1 MHVEPFNLETQVQ
14 IGNCVYIINTGKN
27 LYKIGKTRDLQ
38 KRLASYHTHLPVM
51 FRVIRQYASTNM
63 SDLEECLHIIF
74 QHKRVKGEWFE
85 LTKGDLVICDNIARN
100 YALTNLH
107 RQSKKYAEIRY
118 SDNPLLQVMEA
129 NEKYLQDYSRVAQDI
144 ELGLN
149 TDEVFE
155 LHEGTVPKAVIETVR
170 RLLKY
175 RTPNSEFLSKWLK
188 IVNDLGEGMSE
199 SAILDRYKG
208 QISRNTVQMIKRI
221 LRNQL
226 Y

>member
-1 MHVEPFNLETQVQ
+1 MEQVQ
-14 IGNCVYIINTGKN
+14 IGKCVYIINTGKN
-27 LYKIGKTRDLQ
+27 LYKIGKSQDLQ

-51 FRVIRQYASTNM
+51 FRVIRQYPSANM
-63 SDLEECLHIIF
+63 SELEECLHIIF
-74 QHKRVKGEWFE
+74 QHKRIKGEWFE
-85 LTKGDLVICDNIARN
+85 LSKDDLVICDNIARN
-100 YALTNLH
+100 YALTSLH
-107 RQSKKYAEIRY
+107 RQARKSAVIHY

-175 RTPNSEFLSKWLK
+175 RTPNSEFLSKWLQ
-188 IVNDLGEGMSE
+188 IVNDLGAGMSE
-199 SAILDRYKG
+199 TVILRKYKG
-208 QISRNTVQMIKRI
+208 QISRTTLQMIRRI

>member
-1 MHVEPFNLETQVQ
+1 MEQ
-14 IGNCVYIINTGKN
+14 IQTGRCVYIINTGKN
-27 LYKIGKTRDLQ
+27 LYKIGKTQDLQ

-51 FRVIRQYASTNM
+51 FRVIRQYAAENM
-63 SDLEECLHIIF
+63 TELEECLHILF

-85 LTKGDLVICDNIARN
+85 LSKDDLVICDNIARN
-100 YALTNLH
+100 YALSALH
-107 RQSKKYAEIRY
+107 KQARKYTLIQY

-129 NEKYLQDYSRVAQDI
+129 NEKYLQDYSRVAQDV

-149 TDEVFE
+149 TDEIFE
-155 LHEGTVPKAVIETVR
+155 LHEGQVAKSVIETVR

-175 RTPNSEFLSKWLK
+175 RTPNSEFISKWLK
-188 IVNDLGEGMSE
+188 VVNDLGAGLSE
-199 SAILDRYKG
+199 NVILEKYKQ
-208 QISRNTVQMIKRI
+208 QISRSTIQMIKRI